1 MNSLP
6 ATIELRTLTADG
18 AVRVSTQ
25 VRTKGFRAAWNEA
38 VLKARRGER
47 VLAVVKELYI

>member
-18 AVRVSTQ
+18 VVRVSTQ
-25 VRTKGFRAAWNEA
+25 VAKRAFRTAWNEA

-47 VLAVVKELYI
+47 VMAVVKELYI